1 MKFDM
6 IKDITTL
13 TTISEKSL
21 VKISD
26 LSVDDICHCV
36 LESVDCGDNVA
47 DIDIGIGELK
57 IITSD
62 GELHYRFTPSN
73 QLEKK
78 LIKTFENRVDPLTLS
93 VEKSLSDKILRAYK
107 GLI

>member
-13 TTISEKSL
+13 TTIAEKSL
-21 VKISD
+21 IKIND

-36 LESVDCGDNVA
+36 LESVNCGDDVA

-57 IITSD
+57 VIVSD

-78 LIKTFENRVDPLTLS
+78 LIKTFEEGVDPLTQV
-93 VEKSLSDKILRAYK
+93 VEESLSNKILRAYK
-107 GLI
+107 ELI